1 MSAVGKKFEEFQT
14 ISTHY
19 DLEALSESVSLLL
32 PAMKV
37 LNTGGD
43 LTFVSKS
50 DPFVHLF
57 IDSNLAELLCEILG
71 HIEEGGDITLEP
83 NSKTV
88 SVSKASEIL
97 NVSIQYL
104 TQQIE
109 AGVIA
114 SKTVNGQ
121 KQVEAR
127 SLFAFKRKFRKNSDE
142 CLEKM
147 MELTRELY

>member
-1 MSAVGKKFEEFQT
+1 MSAAGKKFEEFQT
-14 ISTHY
+14 ISTLY
-19 DLEALSESVSLLL
+19 DLEAMSESISLLL

-37 LNTGGD
+37 LNTEGD

-50 DPFVHLF
+50 KPFVHLF
-57 IDSNLAELLCEILG
+57 IASNLAELLCEILG

-88 SVSKASEIL
+88 SVSEASEIL

-104 TQQIE
+104 NQQLE

-114 SKTVNGQ
+114 FKTVNGQ
-121 KQVEAR
+121 TQVEAR
-127 SLFAFKRKFRKNSDE
+127 SLFAFKRNFEKNSDE
-142 CLEKM
+142 CLENM